1 MLLIIAMKYFFFI
14 FLSLL
19 SINVFAQQANAI
31 ITDTDNDLIPEGIAI
46 DNINGNIYISSINK
60 HKIVSVDKDGKH
72 SNFITPGQD
81 GFKEGLGLKVDDKR
95 RWLWALS
102 VHREEKIFH
111 SAIYAFEL
119 STGKTMQQYHIQDTL
134 PHLFNDLVI
143 APDGNIFITDTYFTA
158 VYKLNPVEEK
168 LELFIQSPLLRY
180 PNGLDFGNNKLYI
193 ATYRNGLVSL
203 DTTTK
208 EIKKIKGVADTT
220 IALGLDGL
228 VFYNNSLFGIF
239 NTGDPSSKNSV
250 IQYHLSANG
259 EEVVKETVIDQGN
272 PLFADPTTA
281 ALFKNKLYVIANSHL
296 DVFNENKTSTKGIED
311 KLRPVTLL
319 IYKLD

>member
-1 MLLIIAMKYFFFI
+1 MKYFLF
-14 FLSLL
+14 
-19 SINVFAQQANAI
+19 SILCFVCLNITAQQAKV
-31 ITDTDNDLIPEGIAI
+31 ITTDSERDFIPEGIAI
-46 DNINGNIYISSINK
+46 DNRSGTIYISSINK
-60 HKIVSVDKDGKH
+60 HKIISIDKNGKH
-72 SNFITPGQD
+72 KNFITPGQD
-81 GFKEGLGLKVDDKR
+81 GFKEGLGLKVDEKR

-102 VHREEKIFH
+102 VYREAKNFH

-143 APDGNIFITDTYFTA
+143 APDGNVFITDTYFTA
-158 VYKLNPVEEK
+158 VYKLNPVAEQ

-193 ATYRNGLVSL
+193 ATYRNGIVSL

-208 EIKKIKGVADTT
+208 EIKKIAGVADTT

-228 VFYNNSLFGIF
+228 VFYNNSLIGVY
-239 NTGDPSSKNSV
+239 NTGDPSSKNCV
-250 IQYHLSANG
+250 IQYQLSVNG
-259 EEVVKETVIDQGN
+259 DEVVSETILDQGN

-281 ALFKNKLYVIANSHL
+281 ALFNNNLYVIANSHL
-296 DVFNENKTSTKGIED
+296 DVFNRNNTSTKGIENR
-311 KLRPVTLL
+311 LRPVTLL
-319 IYKLD
+319 VYKLKP